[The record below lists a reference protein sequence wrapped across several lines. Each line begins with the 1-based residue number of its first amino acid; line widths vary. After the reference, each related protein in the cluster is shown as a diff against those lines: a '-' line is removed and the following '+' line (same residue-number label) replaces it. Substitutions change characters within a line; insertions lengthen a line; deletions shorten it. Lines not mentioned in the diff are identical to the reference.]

1 MVTRQCAVQRAA
13 YSFTTMRPVQMP
25 QMINGKLGSQNAMEQ
40 VVNQVSAN
48 HHELRVWDSNNFE
61 MYCIYCGEVETQA
74 YWQSIF
80 RTEQKNAGS

>member
-1 MVTRQCAVQRAA
+1 MITKSCPVQRAA

-48 HHELRVWDSNNFE
+48 HHELRVWDANTFE
-61 MYCIYCGEVETQA
+61 MYCIFCGEVETQA
-74 YWQSIF
+74 FWRGILKG
-80 RTEQKNAGS
+80 EQKNVGG